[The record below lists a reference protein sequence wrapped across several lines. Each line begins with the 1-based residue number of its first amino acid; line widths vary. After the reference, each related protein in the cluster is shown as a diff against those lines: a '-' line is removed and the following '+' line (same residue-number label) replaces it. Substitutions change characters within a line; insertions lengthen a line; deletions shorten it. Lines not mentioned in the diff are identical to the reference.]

1 MGCTD
6 PWGTLIIS
14 HTHTIYHLDYLHRRM
29 EIVPSMSR
37 KNIRRSL
44 VLLFL
49 LLQTFAIVTS
59 AIPLTNPVS
68 LFNSTTK
75 HPASTSNQELNLH
88 NVTSPSNVADVID
101 YRIVGTPL
109 VLRFTET
116 GRPFARTD
124 VQAVIDAA
132 IRTVVEQINAGHGND
147 HIKYGRFFGVSK
159 EIDLR
164 IWELQ
169 DADLTYFLLG
179 KQYPSL
185 SMPEAPRPT

>member
-1 MGCTD
+1 MG
-6 PWGTLIIS
+6 
-14 HTHTIYHLDYLHRRM
+14 
-29 EIVPSMSR
+29 IVPSMSR
-37 KNIRRSL
+37 KNVRRPR

-49 LLQTFAIVTS
+49 LLQILAIVTL

-68 LFNSTTK
+68 LLNDTTIY
-75 HPASTSNQELNLH
+75 PASTSNRESNLH
-88 NVTSPSNVADVID
+88 NVTSPSNVADMID

-109 VLRFTET
+109 ALRFTET

-132 IRTVVEQINAGHGND
+132 IRKVVEQINAGHGKD

-159 EIDLR
+159 EVDLR

-185 SMPEAPRPT
+185 SIPEAPRPT